1 MAFIDALLANDKKG
15 IFKSNDTFVN
25 YSTGLDALDY
35 ANGFWLPVKQENGE
49 IEHVAITGI
58 IGGTFCTIIGT
69 TGSGKTTLADFIG
82 WCIVKPFKDGLMIHV
97 DAEQTALKPR
107 ICAIT
112 GADPDDKRLILAKD
126 DTSIEY
132 VLKLIGEIAAMK
144 EAGGKQYMYEVKN
157 KTYGGKSFMSYVP
170 TVIIIDS
177 LPQFNGI
184 NMNVEDLGT
193 NMDGARGA
201 KDIAAFYNK
210 ALMLMRKYNI
220 TIFPIN
226 HLLPKVEAD
235 RFSAPPQGLI
245 MIRPGENVPRGMKPL
260 YMSQNVFR
268 CNAIKSNMYDKD
280 KVGFEGFKIVVQVA
294 KSKTAFIGANVP
306 TAFNAKRGFDPVFSL
321 FEYGTDAKIINNSGA
336 YYYLEGMED
345 MKFTRKNFREKY
357 ITDEVFRTKFAKTI
371 LPFFEGILGNKE
383 ISEEDRILYEKM
395 NLIVEDEKGNATA
408 NPKTVT
414 KKGNLK

>member
-1 MAFIDALLANDKKG
+1 MSFIDALLSSDKKG
-15 IFKSNDTFVN
+15 VFKSNDTFVN

-35 ANGFWLPVKQENGE
+35 ANGFWLPVKQENGD
-49 IEHVAITGI
+49 IDYVPITGI

-69 TGSGKTTLADFIG
+69 TGSGKTSLADFIG
-82 WCIVKPFKDGLMIHV
+82 WNIIKPFEDGLMIHV

-107 ICAIT
+107 ICQIT
-112 GADPDDKRLILAKD
+112 GADPDDPRLILAKD

-132 VLKLIGEIAAMK
+132 VLTLINKIVEMK
-144 EAGGKQYMYEVKN
+144 ESGGKQYMYEVKN
-157 KTYGGKSFMSYVP
+157 KTYGGKPFMVYVP

-210 ALMLMRKYNI
+210 ALMLTRKNNI

-226 HLLPKVEAD
+226 HLVPKVEAD
-235 RFSAPPQGLI
+235 RFAAPPQGLI

-260 YMSQNVFR
+260 YMSQNVLR

-280 KVGFEGFKIVVQVA
+280 KVGFSGFKIVIQVA

-306 TAFNAKRGFDPVFSL
+306 VAFNAKHGFDPVFSL
-321 FEYGTDAKIINNSGA
+321 FEYGTDAKIIQNSGA
-336 YYYLEGMED
+336 YYYLQGMED

-357 ITDEVFRTKFAKTI
+357 ITDDAFREKFAKTM
-371 LPFFEGILGNKE
+371 LPLLEEVLGNKD
-383 ISEEDRILYEKM
+383 ISDEDKILYDKM
-395 NLIVEDEKGNATA
+395 NLIIEDQNGNVTA
-408 NPKTVT
+408 NPKAVT
-414 KKGNLK
+414 KKGNVK